1 MITDPIADCLTRIR
15 NGYLS
20 NNMIVE
26 MQYSKIKKD
35 IINILY
41 NQGLISSYKIERRKK
56 EKFVIKVAIKY
67 NKYTGTSVIKCI
79 KRISKPS
86 LRQYC
91 KSQKIPRVINGL
103 GIAILSTSKG
113 IMTDKIARQN
123 KLGGEII
130 CFIY

>member
-56 EKFVIKVAIKY
+56 DKFVIKVALKY
-67 NKYTGTSVIKCI
+67 NKYTGTSVIKCL

-91 KSQKIPRVINGL
+91 KYKKIPRVLNGL

-113 IMTDKIARQN
+113 IMTDKIARKT

-130 CFIY
+130 CLIY

>member
-41 NQGLISSYKIERRKK
+41 NQGLISSYKIEIRNKDK
-56 EKFVIKVAIKY
+56 LVIKVAIKY

-91 KSQKIPRVINGL
+91 KYKKIPRVINGL

-113 IMTDKIARQN
+113 IMTDKIARQK

-130 CFIY
+130 CLIY

>member
-1 MITDPIADCLTRIR
+1 MITDPIADCLTIIR

-41 NQGLISSYKIERRKK
+41 NQGLISSYKIEIRNKD
-56 EKFVIKVAIKY
+56 KFVIKVAIKY

-91 KSQKIPRVINGL
+91 KYKKIPRVLNGL
-103 GIAILSTSKG
+103 GIAILSTSQG
-113 IMTDKIARQN
+113 IMTDKIARKK

>member
-56 EKFVIKVAIKY
+56 DKFVIKVAIKY
-67 NKYTGTSVIKCI
+67 NKYTGTSVIKCL

-91 KSQKIPRVINGL
+91 KYKKIPRVLNGL

-113 IMTDKIARQN
+113 IMTDKIARKT

-130 CFIY
+130 CLIY

>member
-41 NQGLISSYKIERRKK
+41 NQGLISSYKIEIRNKD
-56 EKFVIKVAIKY
+56 KFVIKVAIKY

-91 KSQKIPRVINGL
+91 KYKKIPRVINGL

-113 IMTDKIARQN
+113 IMTDKIARKK

>member
-67 NKYTGTSVIKCI
+67 NKYTGTSVIK
-79 KRISKPS
+79 RISKPS

-91 KSQKIPRVINGL
+91 KYKKIPRVINGL

-113 IMTDKIARQN
+113 IMTDKIARKK

>member
-41 NQGLISSYKIERRKK
+41 NQGLISSYKIERRNKDK
-56 EKFVIKVAIKY
+56 LFIKVAIKY

-91 KSQKIPRVINGL
+91 KYKKIPRVINGL

-113 IMTDKIARQN
+113 IMTDKIARKK

-130 CFIY
+130 CLIY

>member
-41 NQGLISSYKIERRKK
+41 NQGLISSYKIERRNKDK
-56 EKFVIKVAIKY
+56 LVIKVAIKY

-91 KSQKIPRVINGL
+91 KYKKIPRVINGL

-113 IMTDKIARQN
+113 IMTDKIARQK

-130 CFIY
+130 CLIY

>member
-41 NQGLISSYKIERRKK
+41 NQGLISSYKIEIRNKD
-56 EKFVIKVAIKY
+56 KFVIKVAIKY

-91 KSQKIPRVINGL
+91 KYKKIPRVINGL

-113 IMTDKIARQN
+113 IMTDKIARKN

-130 CFIY
+130 CLIY

>member
-41 NQGLISSYKIERRKK
+41 NQGLISSYKIERINK
-56 EKFVIKVAIKY
+56 EKLVIKVAIKY

-91 KSQKIPRVINGL
+91 KYKKIPRVINGL

-113 IMTDKIARQN
+113 IMTDKIARKK

-130 CFIY
+130 CLIY

>member
-20 NNMIVE
+20 NNIIVE
-26 MQYSKIKKD
+26 MQYSKLKKD
-35 IINILY
+35 IINILF

-91 KSQKIPRVINGL
+91 KSKKIPRVINGL

-113 IMTDKIARQN
+113 IMTDKIARKK

>member
-41 NQGLISSYKIERRKK
+41 NQGLISSYKIEIRNKD
-56 EKFVIKVAIKY
+56 KFVIKVAIKY
-67 NKYTGTSVIKCI
+67 NKYTGTSVIKCL

-91 KSQKIPRVINGL
+91 KYKKIPRVINGL

-113 IMTDKIARQN
+113 IMTDKIARKK

>member
-1 MITDPIADCLTRIR
+1 MIKDPIADCLTRIR

-41 NQGLISSYKIERRKK
+41 NQGLISSYKIEIRNKD
-56 EKFVIKVAIKY
+56 KFVIKVAIKY

-91 KSQKIPRVINGL
+91 KYKKIPRVINGL

-113 IMTDKIARQN
+113 IMTDKIARKK

>member
-1 MITDPIADCLTRIR
+1 MITDPIADCLTIIR

-41 NQGLISSYKIERRKK
+41 NQGLISSYKIEIRNKD
-56 EKFVIKVAIKY
+56 KFVIKVAIKY

-91 KSQKIPRVINGL
+91 KYKKIPRVINGL
-103 GIAILSTSKG
+103 GIAILSTSQG
-113 IMTDKIARQN
+113 IMTDKIARKK

>member
-41 NQGLISSYKIERRKK
+41 NQGLISSYKIERRNKDK
-56 EKFVIKVAIKY
+56 LVIKVAIKY

-91 KSQKIPRVINGL
+91 KSKKIPRVINGL

-113 IMTDKIARQN
+113 IMTDKIARQK

-130 CFIY
+130 CLIY

>member
-56 EKFVIKVAIKY
+56 DKFVIKVAIKY

-91 KSQKIPRVINGL
+91 KYKKIPRVLNGL

-113 IMTDKIARQN
+113 IMTDKIARQT

-130 CFIY
+130 CLIY

>member
-20 NNMIVE
+20 NILIIE
-26 MQYSKIKKD
+26 IPYSNIKKN

-41 NQGLISSYKIERRKK
+41 YQGFISSYKIEKINNYK
-56 EKFVIKVAIKY
+56 LLIKVALKY

-86 LRQYC
+86 LRKYC
-91 KSQKIPRVINGL
+91 NYTNIPRVLNGL
-103 GIAILSTSKG
+103 GIAIISTSKG
-113 IMTDKIARQN
+113 LMTDKIAR
-123 KLGGEII
+123 KKKIGGEII
-130 CFIY
+130 CYIY

>member
-41 NQGLISSYKIERRKK
+41 NQGLISSYKIERRNKDK
-56 EKFVIKVAIKY
+56 LVIKVAIKY

-91 KSQKIPRVINGL
+91 KYKKIPRVINGL

-113 IMTDKIARQN
+113 IMTDKIARKK

-130 CFIY
+130 CLIY

>member
-41 NQGLISSYKIERRKK
+41 NQGLISSYKIEIRNKD
-56 EKFVIKVAIKY
+56 KFVIKVAIKY

-91 KSQKIPRVINGL
+91 KYKKIPRVINGL

-113 IMTDKIARQN
+113 IMTDKIARKK

-130 CFIY
+130 CLIY

>member
-41 NQGLISSYKIERRKK
+41 NQGLISSYKIERINK
-56 EKFVIKVAIKY
+56 EKLVIKVAIKY

-91 KSQKIPRVINGL
+91 KYKKIPRVINGL

-113 IMTDKIARQN
+113 IMTDKIARQK

-130 CFIY
+130 CLIY